1 MSDYVE
7 AVEGAPPI
15 GPYDLEQESDNVS
28 HTYEV
33 YVRKPSDYENE
44 IANLNRKNYRLKVLA
59 CLEAGLIIGLIA
71 GLSDSRFVK
80 NSFFRL
86 LLEH

>member
-28 HTYEV
+28 DKYEV

-44 IANLNRKNYRLKVLA
+44 IAKVPFFDASKFLA
-59 CLEAGLIIGLIA
+59 I
-71 GLSDSRFVK
+71 F
-80 NSFFRL
+80 
-86 LLEH
+86 